1 MENINFTKQED
12 GQWMADFTSK
22 GKCVVQVDNGT
33 ADELLLFRHMPDME
47 PSRYDRMD
55 FEPRRRIFDLD
66 VPAGMMIRIISKTP
80 VVVARMALVQQS
92 PSAGTPGADGHTPVL
107 EIGTVSPSKPALPPR
122 PSYPPMERTRAATRS
137 TNLASAFPAARLEH
151 RARRAS
157 QAHKVPKA
165 RPGPTVRTAHRE
177 RRERKDRR
185 EPQVRPEP
193 KLPPSSSPSTGP
205 PSPVRPISPTAPPP
219 RSRAPTPPPLSCN

>member
-1 MENINFTKQED
+1 MENITFTKQED

-80 VVVARMALVQQS
+80 VAAARMALVLQS
-92 PSAGTPGADGHTPVL
+92 SSAGTPGADGQTPVL
-107 EIGTVSPSKPALPPR
+107 EIGTVSTLEAG
-122 PSYPPMERTRAATRS
+122 
-137 TNLASAFPAARLEH
+137 ASATAQLSPDGEDESGNPKYKLSLGLPRGAAGAQGPQGEPGAQGPQGPAGADGQDG
-151 RARRAS
+151 A
-157 QAHKVPKA
+157 
-165 RPGPTVRTAHRE
+165 PGAQGEQGPAGAAGAAGAKITSIELTVNGTTISGTAHLS
-177 RRERKDRR
+177 D
-185 EPQVRPEP
+185 
-193 KLPPSSSPSTGP
+193 ST
-205 PSPVRPISPTAPPP
+205 TATVTGTY
-219 RSRAPTPPPLSCN
+219 TPAT

>member
-1 MENINFTKQED
+1 MENISFTKQED

-80 VVVARMALVQQS
+80 A
-92 PSAGTPGADGHTPVL
+92 
-107 EIGTVSPSKPALPPR
+107 
-122 PSYPPMERTRAATRS
+122 
-137 TNLASAFPAARLEH
+137 
-151 RARRAS
+151 
-157 QAHKVPKA
+157 
-165 RPGPTVRTAHRE
+165 
-177 RRERKDRR
+177 
-185 EPQVRPEP
+185 
-193 KLPPSSSPSTGP
+193 SSPAWPLYSKAHP
-205 PSPVRPISPTAPPP
+205 PEHPVQTATP
-219 RSRAPTPPPLSCN
+219 RSLR

>member
-1 MENINFTKQED
+1 MENITFTKQED

-22 GKCVVQVDNGT
+22 GKCVVQVDNST

-80 VVVARMALVQQS
+80 VAAARMALVQQS

-107 EIGTVSPSKPALPPR
+107 EIGTVSTLEAG
-122 PSYPPMERTRAATRS
+122 
-137 TNLASAFPAARLEH
+137 ASATAQLSPDGED
-151 RARRAS
+151 AS
-157 QAHKVPKA
+157 GNPKYKLSLGLPRGDTGEA
-165 RPGPTVRTAHRE
+165 GAKITSIELTVNGTAITGTAHLS
-177 RRERKDRR
+177 D
-185 EPQVRPEP
+185 
-193 KLPPSSSPSTGP
+193 ST
-205 PSPVRPISPTAPPP
+205 TATVTGTY
-219 RSRAPTPPPLSCN
+219 TPAT